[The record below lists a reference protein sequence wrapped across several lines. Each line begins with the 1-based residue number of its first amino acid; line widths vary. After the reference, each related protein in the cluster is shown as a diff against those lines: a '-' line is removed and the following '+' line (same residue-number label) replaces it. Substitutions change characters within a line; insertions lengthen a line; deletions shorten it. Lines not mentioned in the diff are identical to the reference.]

1 MVVSDTVNTQNLDTG
16 DRDSHGGLE
25 DGKGNSWLS

>member
-1 MVVSDTVNTQNLDTG
+1 MVVSDTGNIQNLDTG

-25 DGKGNSWLS
+25 EVKGING